1 MHVEKFASP
10 KQERSRLACTPDQ
23 DRVYLMAH
31 RQGTSSMR
39 LSTCLLSALLLGAAP
54 PPPLATE
61 AMGVFQTWGIHP
73 KTSLSLVA
81 GGLKVEV
88 AAAPCQLP
96 AQNEGC
102 SFEGASNQAVVT
114 VTQPGLPPFQ
124 MTSDRQASFVRIAVI
139 DLAPEKGRSAVVVD
153 NQWGGSAGTRPRC
166 ARSWSRKAI

>member
-1 MHVEKFASP
+1 
-10 KQERSRLACTPDQ
+10 
-23 DRVYLMAH
+23 
-31 RQGTSSMR
+31 MR